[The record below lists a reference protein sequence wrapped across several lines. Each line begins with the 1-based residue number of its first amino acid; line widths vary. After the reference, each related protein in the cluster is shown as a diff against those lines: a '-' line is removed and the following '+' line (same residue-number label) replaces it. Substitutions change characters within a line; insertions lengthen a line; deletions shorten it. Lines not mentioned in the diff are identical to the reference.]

1 MELNQWPTVYETVA
15 LPLSYTG
22 NFKYWIFHIDLVLWL
37 KEFMSK
43 IDPEL
48 KKKLLKESQSPFKG
62 LRRILW
68 IAFSGSAFLG
78 LLIMLSRIASGT
90 ELQLNNLLIQ
100 LGACLI
106 FPTLLIIDRNE
117 D

>member
-1 MELNQWPTVYETVA
+1 
-15 LPLSYTG
+15 
-22 NFKYWIFHIDLVLWL
+22 
-37 KEFMSK
+37 MSK
-43 IDPEL
+43 IDPKL

-78 LLIMLSRIASGT
+78 LLIMLSKIASGD

-100 LGACLI
+100 LTACII
-106 FPTLLIIDRNE
+106 FPTLIFLDKNK

>member
-1 MELNQWPTVYETVA
+1 
-15 LPLSYTG
+15 
-22 NFKYWIFHIDLVLWL
+22 
-37 KEFMSK
+37 MSK

-48 KKKLLKESQSPFKG
+48 RKKLLKESQSPFKG

-78 LLIMLSRIASGT
+78 FLIMLSKIASGG
-90 ELQLNNLLIQ
+90 EFQQNNLFIQ
-100 LGACLI
+100 LGACII
-106 FPTLLIIDRNE
+106 FPTLLFFDRNK

>member
-1 MELNQWPTVYETVA
+1 
-15 LPLSYTG
+15 
-22 NFKYWIFHIDLVLWL
+22 
-37 KEFMSK
+37 MSK

-78 LLIMLSRIASGT
+78 LLIMLSKIISGG
-90 ELQLNNLLIQ
+90 EFQQNNLLIQ
-100 LGACLI
+100 FAACII
-106 FPTLLIIDRNE
+106 FPTLLFFDRIKE
-117 D
+117 

>member
-1 MELNQWPTVYETVA
+1 
-15 LPLSYTG
+15 
-22 NFKYWIFHIDLVLWL
+22 
-37 KEFMSK
+37 MSK

-48 KKKLLKESQSPFKG
+48 KKKLLKETQTPFKG

-78 LLIMLSRIASGT
+78 LLIMLAKISSGG
-90 ELQLNNLLIQ
+90 ELPQNNLLIQ
-100 LGACLI
+100 LAACIL
-106 FPTLLIIDRNE
+106 FPTLLFFDKNE

>member
-1 MELNQWPTVYETVA
+1 
-15 LPLSYTG
+15 
-22 NFKYWIFHIDLVLWL
+22 
-37 KEFMSK
+37 MSK

-48 KKKLLKESQSPFKG
+48 KKKLLKETQAPFNG

-78 LLIMLSRIASGT
+78 LFIMLFKMASGT
-90 ELQLNNLLIQ
+90 ELQQNNLLIQ

-106 FPTLLIIDRNE
+106 FPTLLFFDRNK

>member
-1 MELNQWPTVYETVA
+1 MKNLVFN
-15 LPLSYTG
+15 
-22 NFKYWIFHIDLVLWL
+22 IDLILYL

-43 IDPEL
+43 IEPEL
-48 KKKLLKESQSPFKG
+48 KKKLLNESQAPFKG

-78 LLIMLSRIASGT
+78 LIIMLFKILSGSD
-90 ELQLNNLLIQ
+90 LQPNNLLIQ
-100 LGACLI
+100 LGACII
-106 FPTLLIIDRNE
+106 FPSLLFLDRNK

>member
-1 MELNQWPTVYETVA
+1 MAQ
-15 LPLSYTG
+15 
-22 NFKYWIFHIDLVLWL
+22 
-37 KEFMSK
+37 

-48 KKKLLKESQSPFKG
+48 KKRLLKETQTPFKG

-78 LLIMLSRIASGT
+78 LLIMLSKIASGS
-90 ELQLNNLLIQ
+90 ELQQNNLLIQ
-100 LGACLI
+100 LGACLL
-106 FPTLLIIDRNE
+106 FPTLLFFDRNK

>member
-1 MELNQWPTVYETVA
+1 
-15 LPLSYTG
+15 
-22 NFKYWIFHIDLVLWL
+22 
-37 KEFMSK
+37 MSK

-48 KKKLLKESQSPFKG
+48 KKKLLKESQAPFNG

-78 LLIMLSRIASGT
+78 LLIMLSKIATGS
-90 ELQLNNLLIQ
+90 ELQLNNILIQ
-100 LGACLI
+100 LSACIL
-106 FPTLLIIDRNE
+106 FPTLLFFDRKK

>member
-1 MELNQWPTVYETVA
+1 
-15 LPLSYTG
+15 
-22 NFKYWIFHIDLVLWL
+22 
-37 KEFMSK
+37 MSK

-78 LLIMLSRIASGT
+78 LTIMLSKIAGQFLGNIY
-90 ELQLNNLLIQ
+90 EYGQLNKLVLLEILDYMGVSQ
-100 LGACLI
+100 
-106 FPTLLIIDRNE
+106 
-117 D
+117 

>member
-1 MELNQWPTVYETVA
+1 
-15 LPLSYTG
+15 
-22 NFKYWIFHIDLVLWL
+22 
-37 KEFMSK
+37 MSK

-78 LLIMLSRIASGT
+78 LLIMLSRIASGN
-90 ELQLNNLLIQ
+90 EFQQNNLLIQ
-100 LGACLI
+100 LGSCI
-106 FPTLLIIDRNE
+106 VFPILLFLDRNKG

>member
-1 MELNQWPTVYETVA
+1 
-15 LPLSYTG
+15 
-22 NFKYWIFHIDLVLWL
+22 
-37 KEFMSK
+37 MSK

-48 KKKLLKESQSPFKG
+48 KKKLLRETQTPFKG

-78 LLIMLSRIASGT
+78 LVIMLSKIARGGD
-90 ELQLNNLLIQ
+90 LQQNNLFIQ
-100 LGACLI
+100 FGACIL
-106 FPTLLIIDRNE
+106 FPTLLFFDRNK

>member
-1 MELNQWPTVYETVA
+1 
-15 LPLSYTG
+15 
-22 NFKYWIFHIDLVLWL
+22 
-37 KEFMSK
+37 MSK

-78 LLIMLSRIASGT
+78 LLIMLSKVASGG
-90 ELQLNNLLIQ
+90 ELQLNNILIQ
-100 LGACLI
+100 LGSCI
-106 FPTLLIIDRNE
+106 VFPTLLFFDRNK